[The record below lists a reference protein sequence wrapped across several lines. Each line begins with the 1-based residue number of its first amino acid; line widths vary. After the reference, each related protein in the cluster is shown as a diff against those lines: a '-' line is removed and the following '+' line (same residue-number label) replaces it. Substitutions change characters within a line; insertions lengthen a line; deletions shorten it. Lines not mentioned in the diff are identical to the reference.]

1 MTQLLLFLVAGDG
14 LFTSVLLLFPLT
26 SVLPIYLQ
34 LLLYDS
40 TILFLIA
47 VDRLQFSPID
57 IRLATS
63 LFPDNTKWIKL
74 RLKMKNQEG
83 EKLEEEEID
92 LWPFNGHEY

>member
-1 MTQLLLFLVAGDG
+1 MTQLLLFLVAADG
-14 LFTSVLLLFPLT
+14 LFTSVFLLFPLT

-57 IRLATS
+57 ICFGKYYQKNTS
-63 LFPDNTKWIKL
+63 TNVEKILDPALFQL
-74 RLKMKNQEG
+74 
-83 EKLEEEEID
+83 
-92 LWPFNGHEY
+92 